1 MIIDLND
8 VKQIDSL
15 EVKYG
20 EESYKIPLGNHLSVK
35 RLKALKTEEDIEK
48 FLSEYMPEKIVET
61 LTVGQFSAIV
71 RAWTEETKKVS
82 GVSPGESLAS
92 LNSQRKTVRR

>member
-20 EESYKIPLGNHLSVK
+20 EESYMIPLGNHLPIK
-35 RLKALKTEEDIEK
+35 RLKALKTYDDIMN
-48 FLSEYMPEKIVET
+48 FLAKYMPKKVVEE
-61 LTVGQFSAIV
+61 LTGEQLKAIV
-71 RAWTEETKKVS
+71 TAWSEETRKVS
-82 GVSPGESLAS
+82 GVTPGES
-92 LNSQRKTVRR
+92 

>member
-20 EESYKIPLGNHLSVK
+20 EESYMIPLGNHLPMK
-35 RLKALKTEEDIEK
+35 RLKALKTDDDIVA
-48 FLSEYMPEKIVET
+48 FLSK
-61 LTVGQFSAIV
+61 
-71 RAWTEETKKVS
+71 
-82 GVSPGESLAS
+82 
-92 LNSQRKTVRR
+92 

>member
-20 EESYKIPLGNHLSVK
+20 DESYMIPLGNHIPVK
-35 RLKALKTEEDIEK
+35 RIKALKTDDDIMA
-48 FLSEYMPEKIVET
+48 FFSQYMPKKVVES
-61 LTVGQFSAIV
+61 LTVSQFSAIIK
-71 RAWTEETKKVS
+71 AWTEETRRVS
-82 GVSPGESLAS
+82 GVTPGES
-92 LNSQRKTVRR
+92 

>member
-20 EESYKIPLGNHLSVK
+20 EESYMIPLGNHLPMK
-35 RLKALKTEEDIEK
+35 RLKALKTDDDIVA
-48 FLSEYMPEKIVET
+48 FLSKYMPKKVVEE
-61 LTVGQFSAIV
+61 LTVARFSAIIK
-71 RAWTEETKKVS
+71 AWTEETRKVA
-82 GVSPGESLAS
+82 GVTPGES
-92 LNSQRKTVRR
+92 

>member
-20 EESYKIPLGNHLSVK
+20 DESYMIPLGNHIPVK
-35 RLKALKTEEDIEK
+35 RIKALKTDDDIMA
-48 FLSEYMPEKIVET
+48 FFSQYMPKKVVES
-61 LTVGQFSAIV
+61 LTVAQFSAIIK
-71 RAWTEETKKVS
+71 AWTEETKKVA
-82 GVSPGESLAS
+82 GVTPGES
-92 LNSQRKTVRR
+92 

>member
-20 EESYKIPLGNHLSVK
+20 DESYMIPLGNNLPLK
-35 RLKALKTEEDIEK
+35 RLKALKTDDDIVE
-48 FLSEYMPEKIVET
+48 FLAKYMPKKVVES
-61 LTVGQFSAIV
+61 LTVAQFAAIV
-71 RAWTEETKKVS
+71 RAWSEETKKVS
-82 GVSPGESLAS
+82 GVTPGES
-92 LNSQRKTVRR
+92 

>member
-20 EESYKIPLGNHLSVK
+20 DESYMIPLGNHIPVK
-35 RLKALKTEEDIEK
+35 RIKALKTDDDIMA
-48 FLSEYMPEKIVET
+48 FFFQYMPKKVVES
-61 LTVGQFSAIV
+61 LTVAQFSAIIK
-71 RAWTEETKKVS
+71 AWTEETKKVA
-82 GVSPGESLAS
+82 GVTPGES
-92 LNSQRKTVRR
+92 